1 MSSYLRLF
9 SIPSCPNHQVLYA
22 RISVFHLANERLRC
36 RKNPG
41 WVKLV
46 LIRKVTD
53 IASIGI
59 VQKNEPERFEKAFA
73 GVPKDVW
80 RVFEGPEEC
89 YGLVDELIKT
99 TPA

>member
-1 MSSYLRLF
+1 MSSY
-9 SIPSCPNHQVLYA
+9 SNHEIRYP
-22 RISVFHLANERLRC
+22 RKSVFHLANEPLRC

-59 VQKNEPERFEKAFA
+59 VQKNEPERFEKAFD

-80 RVFEGPEEC
+80 RVFESPEEC
-89 YGLVDELIKT
+89 YEIVDELIKA
-99 TPA
+99 TPT